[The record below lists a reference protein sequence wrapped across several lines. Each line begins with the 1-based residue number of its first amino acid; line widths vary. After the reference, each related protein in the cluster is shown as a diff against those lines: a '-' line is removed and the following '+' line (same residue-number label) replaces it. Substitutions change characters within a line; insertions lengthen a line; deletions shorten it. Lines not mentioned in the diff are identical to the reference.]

1 MLVVVLKLNERIIA
15 PFKPKAEF
23 YKLQK
28 GVKMQTILD
37 LLKNLFS
44 SQNGAKES
52 NELDTKQ
59 EVDIGVLQH
68 RVNDLESNLKTALRR
83 VNRLEK
89 EVYELKTLK

>member
-1 MLVVVLKLNERIIA
+1 
-15 PFKPKAEF
+15 
-23 YKLQK
+23 
-28 GVKMQTILD
+28 MQTLLD

-83 VNRLEK
+83 INRLEK
-89 EVYELKTLK
+89 DMYEIKSLK